1 MANPGCLKGT
11 RVLKVVFGYRCP
23 HRCDYCAVKNSSR
36 YGEWENLLLD
46 PLKAAPLIEKAAE
59 RYTFSGI
66 EIGAGESFLHPDLFR
81 WIVDLNNRRPQVPLF
96 LFASPGT
103 PGAEEVVE
111 IMETSETPV
120 YMLVSADGPLS
131 ERNRG
136 NWPETVDHFRWLH
149 SRAQR
154 SGGKLHVKLAACLTP
169 ENGGA
174 LLENFKALLELD
186 PTSPFTF
193 RPIKREYSEETL
205 EAILRGYRDFLL
217 WAEEMGRD
225 LWELS
230 RQRGSVLSSLRGD
243 WSCAGSG
250 LTLLPNGRWTD
261 CYVTHYCSDHD
272 PARSVGSLEE
282 YEGFFRENFLPRQ
295 ERCQGCLDLLSFCNL
310 CQAGL
315 ADYRRSTG
323 REFYTPDFCL
333 FINRLSLLS
342 LWASLRRYPEL
353 RWVLSRQGADPLAL
367 FREGES
373 LKILKAGKPYRS
385 IPFEKILSADGF
397 PL

>member
-81 WIVDLNNRRPQVPLF
+81 WIVDLNNRRLQVPLF

-136 NWPETVDHFRWLH
+136 NWPETVDH
-149 SRAQR
+149 SR
-154 SGGKLHVKLAACLTP
+154 P
-169 ENGGA
+169 
-174 LLENFKALLELD
+174 
-186 PTSPFTF
+186 PFTC
-193 RPIKREYSEETL
+193 L
-205 EAILRGYRDFLL
+205 
-217 WAEEMGRD
+217 
-225 LWELS
+225 
-230 RQRGSVLSSLRGD
+230 
-243 WSCAGSG
+243 
-250 LTLLPNGRWTD
+250 
-261 CYVTHYCSDHD
+261 
-272 PARSVGSLEE
+272 
-282 YEGFFRENFLPRQ
+282 FLPM
-295 ERCQGCLDLLSFCNL
+295 
-310 CQAGL
+310 
-315 ADYRRSTG
+315 
-323 REFYTPDFCL
+323 
-333 FINRLSLLS
+333 
-342 LWASLRRYPEL
+342 
-353 RWVLSRQGADPLAL
+353 VLSRRGTGETGRRRWTTFDGSTVAPRGA
-367 FREGES
+367 EGDS
-373 LKILKAGKPYRS
+373 MSNWRPA
-385 IPFEKILSADGF
+385 
-397 PL
+397 